1 MARPTWIGYGF
12 AVLMVG
18 VSVYCIGRLLVA
30 KRWGRQN
37 HYDVNVSHVLMGF
50 AMVGML
56 VPHWDPIPNAVWVP
70 VFVAITLWFFGLS
83 ARFVAAHGAGGSD
96 DAHVHHL
103 SHYLIHAVMAAAMVY
118 MYWVEVP
125 ATGPSGTMSMTS
137 AGGVPPGYLILS
149 FFFVVVLFGSAVW
162 QLDAIGRFAPQQLA
176 FAGTSSAGSVAGRGG
191 GVAGDAVL
199 TDDGGD
205 VPIVGGQRWL
215 APRLELGC
223 HICMCL
229 AMGYMLVLTL

>member
-1 MARPTWIGYGF
+1 MARPTWLGYGF

-56 VPHWDPIPNAVWVP
+56 VPRWNPIPNAVWVP
-70 VFVAITLWFFGLS
+70 VFVLITLWFFGLS
-83 ARFVAAHGAGGSD
+83 ARFVAAHGASGTD

-103 SHYLIHAVMAAAMVY
+103 SHFLVHGVMAAAMVY
-118 MYWVEVP
+118 MYWVGVP
-125 ATGPSGTMSMTS
+125 ATGPSGMMSMTS

-149 FFFVVVLFGSAVW
+149 FFFVVVLFGSALW
-162 QLDAIGRFAPQQLA
+162 QLDAISRFAPQQLA
-176 FAGTSSAGSVAGRGG
+176 FAGASSSASGVRSGGPSRGA
-191 GVAGDAVL
+191 VLIDDAGDVS
-199 TDDGGD
+199 
-205 VPIVGGQRWL
+205 IVGGERWL
-215 APRLELGC
+215 APRLEMAC
-223 HICMCL
+223 HISMCL
-229 AMGYMLVLTL
+229 AMGYMLVLML